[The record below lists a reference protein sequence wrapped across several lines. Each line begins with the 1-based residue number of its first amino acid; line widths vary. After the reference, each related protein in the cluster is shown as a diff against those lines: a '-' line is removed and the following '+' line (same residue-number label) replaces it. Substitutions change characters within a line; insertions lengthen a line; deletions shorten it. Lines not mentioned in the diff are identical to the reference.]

1 MPLRPWLAVSPIL
14 LVLVVMAGFGR
25 SAAVAG
31 AAGLALAVGLALG
44 PFALHAAPGLGLGEA
59 LLGVTLEGLFL
70 TATVLAIVWPA
81 LALHRWQTETG
92 ATERIRAALARLAPD
107 AAALSLL
114 VGWFFALFV
123 EGAAG
128 FGTPVALAAPLLAGF
143 GLDPAQA
150 VAVALIGH
158 SVGVSFGA
166 VGTPV
171 LAQAELVSIGERALA
186 GPTALIHGLLGP
198 ILAIAAVLR
207 SGAGREGV
215 GRGVALAILAAVLFL
230 TPSVLVAHAI
240 GPELPTLVGALAGGM
255 AFVLVITRFRPP
267 SLASVRLGS
276 ALAPYLVLIGLVL
289 VTRLVPPVRAMAEAP
304 VISWRLWG
312 RFGGSVRPLFH
323 PGTLLVMAFF
333 AGGLWRG
340 ARVGVLARTLGRT
353 ALDLGRV
360 AAALVAMLVLAR
372 LMLHAGMITALAEAA
387 IGGIGPFYPL
397 LAPAVGALGSFVT
410 GSATAS
416 NILFSALQAA
426 TAEGLGLSPVLLLA
440 AQGVGAGVG
449 NIICPHNIVA
459 GAATVGI
466 AGAEG
471 AILRATML
479 PCLIYL
485 AAAGSVVVFLAS

>member
-1 MPLRPWLAVSPIL
+1 MPFRPWLAASPIL
-14 LVLVVMAGFGR
+14 LVLLLMAGFGR

-31 AAGLALAVGLALG
+31 AAGLALAVALALG
-44 PFALHAAPGLGLGEA
+44 PFTLGGATGRVIGEA
-59 LLGVTLEGLFL
+59 FLGVTLEGLFL
-70 TATVLAIVWPA
+70 AATVLAIVLPA

-92 ATERIRAALARLAPD
+92 ATERIRAALAGLAPD
-107 AAALSLL
+107 PAARTLL
-114 VGWFFALFV
+114 VGWFFALFM

-143 GLDPAQA
+143 GLNPARA
-150 VAVALIGH
+150 VAVSLIGH

-171 LAQAELVSIGERALA
+171 LAQAELVSVTERALA

-198 ILAIAAVLR
+198 ILAVATVVWA
-207 SGAGREGV
+207 GAMGETAGRGL
-215 GRGVALAILAAVLFL
+215 ALAVLAAVLFL
-230 TPSVLVAHAI
+230 TPSVLIAHTI
-240 GPELPTLVGALAGGM
+240 GPELPTLVGALAGGV
-255 AFVLVITRFRPP
+255 AFVLVLTRFRPP
-267 SLASVRLGS
+267 SLAGSRLGS

-289 VTRLVPPVRAMAEAP
+289 ATRLVPPVRAMAEAA
-304 VISWRLWG
+304 VLSWRLGG

-323 PGTLLVMAFF
+323 PGTLLVTAFF

-340 ARVGVLARTLGRT
+340 ARLGVLARTLGRT
-353 ALDLGRV
+353 AQGLGRV

-372 LMLHAGMITALAEAA
+372 LMLHAGMIAALAEAA
-387 IGGIGPFYPL
+387 IGGIGPLYPL

-416 NILFSALQAA
+416 NILFSALQEA
-426 TAEGLGLSPVLLLA
+426 TAEGLGLPPVLLLA
-440 AQGVGAGVG
+440 AQGAGAGVG

-466 AGAEG
+466 VGAEG
-471 AILRATML
+471 AILRATL
-479 PCLIYL
+479 LACLIYL
-485 AAAGSVVVFLAS
+485 AAAGALILSFAS